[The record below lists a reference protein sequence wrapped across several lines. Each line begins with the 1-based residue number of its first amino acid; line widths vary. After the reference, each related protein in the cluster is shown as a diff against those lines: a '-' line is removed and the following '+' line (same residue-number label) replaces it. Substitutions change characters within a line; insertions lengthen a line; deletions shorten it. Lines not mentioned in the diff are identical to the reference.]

1 MVNWTKIVYEIAVSN
16 EHVHVA
22 GYAGLTEAMLVK
34 SREASSSVRR
44 CEMKYKRM
52 IYIDGERIEVPRK
65 DIQSDRT

>member
-16 EHVHVA
+16 EHVA